1 MNIKGAIFD
10 MDGTL
15 INSLTFWSA
24 YWRKFG
30 EQFFKTPNFKPEES
44 VDCAVR
50 TKIFREA
57 QAYIKNF
64 YQLDVPD
71 EEFSKFSEQGVLDFY
86 RTEVT
91 VKEGVFEL
99 LDHFKKEG
107 IKLCIASA
115 TEKHVIMF
123 ALTHLGLAPYFDT
136 VLSCADIGKSK
147 DSPDI
152 YLLARDALGEKE
164 SDLCVFEDS
173 FVAIET
179 ARKAGFLTAGIYD
192 ENNFNQER
200 LAASSD
206 VYIGQ
211 GHSMAELVDKIQSA

>member
-1 MNIKGAIFD
+1 

-15 INSLTFWSA
+15 INSLTFWNV
-24 YWRKFG
+24 YWKKIGERFFG
-30 EQFFKTPNFKPEES
+30 TPDFKPEES

-50 TKIFREA
+50 TKFFREA

-64 YQLDVPD
+64 YHLDISD
-71 EEFSKFSEQGVLDFY
+71 EELAEFSAQGVLDFY

-99 LDHFKKEG
+99 LEHLKKEG

-115 TEKHVIMF
+115 TEKNMVMF
-123 ALTHLGLAPYFDT
+123 ALSHLGLAPYFDT
-136 VLSCADIGKSK
+136 VFSCADIGKSK
-147 DSPDI
+147 DVPDI

-179 ARKAGFLTAGIYD
+179 ARKAGFLTVGIYD

-206 VYIGQ
+206 FYIGQ
-211 GHSMAELVDKIQSA
+211 GRSLAELVDKIHSA